1 MTRIENE
8 ILRQFLSQQSSI
20 FTQLINSVTSMVF
33 QKQQKN
39 LSNLSYPHPK
49 RGYPPQFYGGCPI
62 KIEFYLFS
70 RVEKGGIPDASI
82 NTERF
87 FHPWLS
93 NPETRIFVFC
103 RIFFFWE
110 NLFFVHFLR
119 SNLFLSF
126 RGFCFF
132 RFQLLFQ
139 FLFQYLVF
147 LDSFF
152 LFWFFLVFSSNFFL
166 LQKRPKKIIFSNFGT
181 SFIYLNTGIPSR
193 FFRYYSTKDHTANFI
208 LF

>member
-1 MTRIENE
+1 MTRIENK

-20 FTQLINSVTSMVF
+20 FTQLINSVTSMAF

-103 RIFFFWE
+103 RIFFFLGKSFFCSLFTVE
-110 NLFFVHFLR
+110 SFFKFQRFLFFSISTSILVSLLVLGFLR
-119 SNLFLSF
+119 LFFFILVLLSF
-126 RGFCFF
+126 FF
-132 RFQLLFQ
+132 
-139 FLFQYLVF
+139 
-147 LDSFF
+147 
-152 LFWFFLVFSSNFFL
+152 
-166 LQKRPKKIIFSNFGT
+166 
-181 SFIYLNTGIPSR
+181 
-193 FFRYYSTKDHTANFI
+193 
-208 LF
+208 